1 MANEL
6 TNAQAIYADVPWR
19 KRVKAAMMFRA
30 RQVLAGEVPDV
41 DQHMIRAA
49 RDMLQNP
56 EGDVYTVRFA
66 QVISHDV
73 SVAGAYTGATIGT
86 MPDSAIVNAVN
97 QAWPWVT
104 TVVMASEPQVIPPP
118 IP

>member
-6 TNAQAIYADVPWR
+6 TNAQDIYANVPWR

-30 RQVLAGEVPDV
+30 RQVLAGEVTGV
-41 DQHMIRAA
+41 DQLMKRAS

-56 EGDVYTVRFA
+56 ESDSYTLRFA

-73 SVAGAYTGATIGT
+73 SVAGAFTGATIGNMT
-86 MPDSAIVNAVN
+86 DTAIINAVN
-97 QAWPWVT
+97 SAWPWVT
-104 TVVMASEPQVIPPP
+104 TVVMDATGPPPP
-118 IP
+118 IGG